1 MFVIS
6 NFLIALAHV
15 TNIVLNLL
23 WMLILIRALV
33 SWVNPDPFNPIIQFL
48 DKTTEPILS
57 RIRKIIPFSLKFG
70 IDISPLIA
78 IIVIVFLQMFLVGS
92 LRDLA
97 MNLK

>member
-1 MFVIS
+1 
-6 NFLIALAHV
+6 
-15 TNIVLNLL
+15 
-23 WMLILIRALV
+23 
-33 SWVNPDPFNPIIQFL
+33 
-48 DKTTEPILS
+48 LS

-78 IIVIVFLQMFLVGS
+78 IIVIVFLQMFLVSS